1 MTDVDKVYI
10 AIDLKSFYASVE
22 CVERGLD
29 PLTAKLV
36 VADESRTE
44 KTICL
49 AVTPALK
56 AYGLSGRC
64 RLFEVEQ
71 KCREVERSTGEKLEY
86 IAAIPRMEHYIEV
99 SADIYSIYL
108 KYFSK
113 DDIHVYSIDEV
124 FIDATQYM
132 NLYGMSAY
140 DLTRMVIQDVLDS
153 TGITATAGIAPNL
166 YLCKIAMDI
175 VAKHIKPDKD
185 GVRIAQ
191 LDVEEYRRLLW
202 EHKPLTDFWR
212 IGPGTAGKLT
222 RYGMYTM
229 GDVAR
234 VSLTDEDWLFKLFG
248 VDAELIIDHAW
259 GYEPCTLA
267 DIKAYKPKVNSLNSG
282 QVLSCPYDY
291 EKTRIIVKEMTDLL
305 VLDLVDKGLLTDS
318 VTLSIG
324 YDRENVDEGKY
335 TGDIHIDHY
344 GRAVPQSANK
354 SVTLN
359 TPTSS
364 SKVITQAVMDLFDEI
379 MDKSLSS
386 RRVNISF
393 NNVVDEAYMQY
404 DFFSDPVELERERK
418 MQKAVLSLKKKFG
431 KNAVLKGMNLQEG
444 ATTIERNSQIG
455 GHRK

>member
-1 MTDVDKVYI
+1 METNGKVYI

-71 KCREVERSTGEKLEY
+71 KCREVERTTGEKLEY
-86 IAAIPRMEHYIEV
+86 IAAVPRMGHYIKI

-132 NLYGMSAY
+132 NMYGMSAY
-140 DLTRMVIQDVLDS
+140 ELTRMVIQDVLCS
-153 TGITATAGIAPNL
+153 TGITATAGIASNL

-185 GVRIAQ
+185 GVRIAE
-191 LDVEEYRRLLW
+191 LTVEEYRRLLW
-202 EHKPLTDFWR
+202 NHKPLTDFWR
-212 IGPGTAGKLT
+212 TGPGTASKLA
-222 RYGMYTM
+222 RYGMHTM

-234 VSLTDEDWLFKLFG
+234 ASLEDEDWLFKLFG

-267 DIKAYKPKVNSLNSG
+267 DVKAYKPRMNSLTSG
-282 QVLSCPYDY
+282 QVLTCPYDAD
-291 EKTRIIVKEMTDLL
+291 KTRIIVKEMTDLL
-305 VLDLVDKGLLTDS
+305 VLDLVDKGLITDS
-318 VTLSIG
+318 VSLYIG
-324 YDRENVDEGKY
+324 YDRENVDKGNY
-335 TGDIHIDHY
+335 TGDIHVDHY
-344 GRAVPQSANK
+344 GRAVPCSVNK
-354 SVTLN
+354 TISLS

-364 SKVITQAVMDLFDEI
+364 AKAITQAVMNLYDEI
-379 MDKSLSS
+379 IDKKMST
-386 RRVNISF
+386 RRVNIAF
-393 NNVVDEAYMQY
+393 NNITDEAYMQY
-404 DFFSDPVELERERK
+404 DFFTDPAELEREKK
-418 MQKAVLSLKKKFG
+418 MQKAVIELKKKFG